1 MSQMEVKYPIPE
13 VITRMASLEAPPPPK
28 GEEKQEEDEKM
39 DEEEDNL
46 LQRLPMSKRLT
57 PCPRRSIPWTIQGRR
72 RKVSVAY
79 RDALSQNGYGREEA
93 GSDAVLALTTTR
105 ISATNLQNY
114 FRATG
119 KQAKQKSPNAL
130 TTSRGCSNITSQIT
144 TR

>member
-57 PCPRRSIPWTIQGRR
+57 PCPRRSIPWIIRKM
-72 RKVSVAY
+72 KVSVAY
-79 RDALSQNGYGREEA
+79 SNVDKSTLFRTILSQR
-93 GSDAVLALTTTR
+93 
-105 ISATNLQNY
+105 
-114 FRATG
+114 
-119 KQAKQKSPNAL
+119 K
-130 TTSRGCSNITSQIT
+130 
-144 TR
+144 